1 MRFLLPWGVLFG
13 SDFARGQSFYDV
25 SCQWLRDH
33 PERLG
38 LEFQSNSVGWIIL
51 FWSNRLDISEI
62 LLMEE
67 ILYQL

>member
-38 LEFQSNSVGWIIL
+38 LEFQSNSVGLDNSVFGQTDWIYL
-51 FWSNRLDISEI
+51 R
-62 LLMEE
+62 
-67 ILYQL
+67 YY